1 MLIKS
6 YLEEIDLTLFELDI
20 DQTAKKGKFE
30 IEQINYSKGGN
41 SIKSQIEYTPNVCI
55 IQTTLK
61 SKTDLTDHFQIE
73 GDHIL
78 ISQIT
83 KGKPYIL
90 KKGKKIDPS
99 AGSVNLGYGKV
110 FHEQIYNLSN
120 QHTEYSIIIFPRAYV
135 IALAKREKWSF
146 EIVKKILQIIED
158 AKREPFVSFY
168 FPVQNIVNQIIE
180 STWTKEERMEY
191 IELKLK
197 ELFLVLNYHIS
208 QKGHLL
214 KGINPIFIDKVRK
227 VREYIERNYHETPT
241 IKELA
246 KHVFLNELQLKQ
258 SFKKVYGTTIRAYII
273 ELKMRK
279 ALELINDYKINEI
292 AEMLGYQSAPHFI
305 TIFKQFYGCSPS
317 KMTKN

>member
-20 DQTAKKGKFE
+20 DQTSKKGSFE
-30 IEQINYSKGGN
+30 IEQVNYNKGDN
-41 SIKSQIEYTPNVCI
+41 LITSQVEYAPNVCI

-61 SKTDLTDHFQIE
+61 SKTDLTDHFLIE
-73 GDHIL
+73 GEHIL
-78 ISQIT
+78 ISQIS

-90 KKGKKIDPS
+90 KQGKKIDPTS
-99 AGSVNLGYGKV
+99 GSINLGYGKN
-110 FHEQIYNLSN
+110 FKEQIYNLSN
-120 QHTEYSIIIFPRAYV
+120 QHTAYSIIIFPRAYV
-135 IALAKREKWSF
+135 LSLAKKEKWSF
-146 EIVKKILQIIED
+146 EIVKKLLQIIED
-158 AKREPFVSFY
+158 AQREPFATFY
-168 FPVQNIVNQIIE
+168 FPVQNILNQIIE
-180 STWTKEERMEY
+180 SKWTKNERMEY

-208 QKGHLL
+208 QKNHLL

-227 VREYIERNYHETPT
+227 VREYIERNFHETPT

-273 ELKMRK
+273 ELKMKK

-305 TIFKQFYGCSPS
+305 TIFKQYYGCSPS